1 MTLKR
6 ASGWRH
12 EEIRQVQRH
21 SVKRVI
27 AAVHAMG
34 SPLAISLAI
43 GLCAGLSPAAVAEPR
58 GDQALIQLLQTK
70 ACRGCRLA
78 DVDLVHAQLRDAD
91 LEEAKLQRANLS
103 QAQLDGANLRNA
115 NLSFT
120 SLQGASL
127 RGADLR
133 GSRMVGTDLRD
144 VDLTGALINA
154 NALEEAHW
162 TGATGLQPQSQSHA
176 ALHNAGVTDGEA
188 NRWTTAEEL
197 FGLAIRKQ
205 PDAAESWVARGIA
218 REKLGKRQLAIQDF
232 NYASSLYAA
241 AGGEAQA
248 AQLTAAAQ
256 SLQDKVHQRES
267 SNGMGSAVLN
277 GLLSTSKALLPL
289 AMKLFMPTA
298 GF

>member
-1 MTLKR
+1 
-6 ASGWRH
+6 
-12 EEIRQVQRH
+12 
-21 SVKRVI
+21 
-27 AAVHAMG
+27 MG
-34 SPLAISLAI
+34 SRLAISVAI
-43 GLCAGLSPAAVAEPR
+43 GLWAGLSPAAVAAPR
-58 GDQALIQLLQTK
+58 GDQALIQLLQTQ

-91 LEEAKLQRANLS
+91 LQDAKLQRANLS

-115 NLSFT
+115 DLSFT

-127 RGADLR
+127 RGANLQ
-133 GSRMVGTDLRD
+133 GSRLLGTDLRD
-144 VDLTGALINA
+144 VDLTGALLDA

-162 TGATGLQPQSQSHA
+162 SGAKGMQPQAQSHA
-176 ALHNAGVTDGEA
+176 ALHNAGVTASEA

-218 REKLGKRQLAIQDF
+218 REQLGKRQLAIQDF
-232 NYASSLYAA
+232 NYASNLYAA

-256 SLQDKVHQRES
+256 SLQDKVHQKERG
-267 SNGMGSAVLN
+267 NGMGSAVLN